1 MTMLSFIIPAHN
13 EEGEL
18 PETLRALRAA
28 AEEGGQPYEVIVV
41 DDASTDNTRAIA
53 ESFGARVIA
62 ADYRQIAAVR
72 NAGARAA
79 RGDVFFFVDADTQ
92 IAAVHIK
99 GALRALE
106 DGAAGGGARLELT
119 GSVPRYGRI
128 LARVFCTIYFAAKL
142 GAGAFLFTTRETFER
157 IGGFDEQYFAGE
169 EIFFTRALKEVGRF
183 ELLSFPVRTSARK
196 LRMNGGSYMLRQIL
210 MLGFS
215 GERALRSRKRLAIWY
230 DGRREAAPAEQ
241 V

>member
-106 DGAAGGGARLELT
+106 NGAGGGGARLEL
-119 GSVPRYGRI
+119 SLI
-128 LARVFCTIYFAAKL
+128 HI
-142 GAGAFLFTTRETFER
+142 
-157 IGGFDEQYFAGE
+157 
-169 EIFFTRALKEVGRF
+169 
-183 ELLSFPVRTSARK
+183 
-196 LRMNGGSYMLRQIL
+196 
-210 MLGFS
+210 
-215 GERALRSRKRLAIWY
+215 
-230 DGRREAAPAEQ
+230 
-241 V
+241 